1 MSEIYDTVVTVLVS
15 WGTGFAFG
23 LAWHHWTKVE
33 K

>member
-1 MSEIYDTVVTVLVS
+1 MIDLIIHTVVTF
-15 WGTGFAFG
+15 GTGFAFG